1 MGSGCGL
8 AACFV
13 GGPRSC
19 VAGGFSLSPAAD
31 RIELGLGAW
40 VRKRYCFGPMDF
52 GAVLK
57 AVAEEFTRA
66 GIAYALIGG
75 FAMAA
80 LGVPRATGDLDFL
93 VDGARADDV
102 DRIMKRLGYQT
113 LHRSPDA
120 ANYTSP
126 SQALGHVDYLFA
138 RRPHSCAMLARA
150 KPRPSLRAH
159 ATVKVVDAEDLIGL
173 KVQSSINNPRRAALD
188 LHDIQRLLE
197 HHPELDLDRVREYF
211 RIFERE
217 GDLDRLLAGI
227 KR

>member
-1 MGSGCGL
+1 
-8 AACFV
+8 
-13 GGPRSC
+13 
-19 VAGGFSLSPAAD
+19 
-31 RIELGLGAW
+31 
-40 VRKRYCFGPMDF
+40 MDF

-57 AVAEEFTRA
+57 AVAEEFNREA
-66 GIAYALIGG
+66 IAHALIGG

-102 DRIMKRLGYQT
+102 DRIMKRLGYQA

-120 ANYTSP
+120 ANYASP

-138 RRPHSCAMLARA
+138 RRPHARGMLARA
-150 KPRPSLRAH
+150 KPRPSLRAQV
-159 ATVKVVDAEDLIGL
+159 TVKVVDAEDLIGL

-188 LHDIQRLLE
+188 LHDIQQLLE

-217 GDLDRLLAGI
+217 DDLDRLLAGI
-227 KR
+227 KG